1 MIRRLVSPRVRRAM
15 LVWHRRIGLTAAPF
29 VLVLVVTGVLLNRT
43 DSLGLDRR
51 AVDSEWLLDWY
62 GIDAGEDPVSFA
74 AGEVWVSWL
83 AGRLYLDGAAV
94 ADNAGP
100 LTGAIW
106 REPAVVAATAEAVY
120 LFTADGE
127 LIEKARPVGV
137 PPPIESLA
145 AGPGE
150 TIVLG
155 TASGAW
161 SGDLDLV
168 EWRET
173 APGAVSWARPEP
185 APAAIAESIAE
196 SYRGAGLPWE
206 RVLLDLH
213 SGRLFGRFGSLVM
226 DAASV
231 FLILLALS
239 GGYNWLQVWRGR
251 RRRPRDD
258 A

>member
-1 MIRRLVSPRVRRAM
+1 MRRAM
-15 LVWHRRIGLTAAPF
+15 LVWHRRVGLTAAPF
-29 VLVLVVTGVLLNRT
+29 VLLLVVTGVLLNRT
-43 DSLGLDRR
+43 DSLELGRR
-51 AVDSEWLLDWY
+51 TVDSEWLLDWY
-62 GIDAGEDPVSFA
+62 GMDAGEDPVSFA
-74 AGEVWVSWL
+74 AGDAWVSWL

-100 LTGAIW
+100 LAGAIW

-137 PPPIESLA
+137 PQPVESLA
-145 AGPGE
+145 AGPGG

-155 TASGAW
+155 AASGAW
-161 SGDLDLV
+161 SSDLDLV

-185 APAAIAESIAE
+185 APAAIADRIAE

-226 DAASV
+226 DAAGV
-231 FLILLALS
+231 FLVLLAVS
-239 GGYNWLQVWRGR
+239 GAYNWLQVWRGR
-251 RRRPRDD
+251 RR
-258 A
+258 

>member
-1 MIRRLVSPRVRRAM
+1 MRRRFGPRLRRAI
-15 LVWHRRIGLTAAPF
+15 LVWHRRLGLTAAPF

-43 DSLGLDRR
+43 DGLGLDRR
-51 AVDSEWLLDWY
+51 TVDSAWLLDWY
-62 GIDAGEDPVSFA
+62 GIGADEDPVSFA
-74 AGEVWVSWL
+74 AGPVWVSWL

-100 LTGAIW
+100 LAGAIW

-120 LFTADGE
+120 LFTADGA

-137 PPPIESLA
+137 PPPIERLA

-161 SGDLDLV
+161 SGDLDLG

-173 APGAVSWARPEP
+173 APGAVSWARPAP
-185 APAAIAESIAE
+185 APAAVAERIAR

-226 DAASV
+226 DAAGV
-231 FLILLALS
+231 FLVLLAAS
-239 GGYNWLQVWRGR
+239 GGYNWLQVRRGR

>member
-1 MIRRLVSPRVRRAM
+1 MIRRLVSPRVWRAM

-62 GIDAGEDPVSFA
+62 GMDAGEDPVSFA
-74 AGEVWVSWL
+74 AGDVWVSWL
-83 AGRLYLDGAAV
+83 AGRLYVDGAEAAENAAPLAGAV
-94 ADNAGP
+94 
-100 LTGAIW
+100 W
-106 REPAVVAATAEAVY
+106 RDPAAVAATAEAVY

-127 LIEKARPVGV
+127 LIEKVRPVGI
-137 PPPIESLA
+137 PLPIETVA
-145 AGPGE
+145 AGPGD

-155 TASGAW
+155 AASGAW
-161 SGDLDLV
+161 SSDLDLV

-173 APGAVSWARPEP
+173 APGAVSWARSEP
-185 APAAIAESIAE
+185 APAAIADRIAE

-226 DAASV
+226 DAAGV
-231 FLILLALS
+231 FLILLAVS

-251 RRRPRDD
+251 RR
-258 A
+258 